1 MSLVQLTA
9 LKREGGSGIQQA
21 VRADRPPPS
30 WLPTAAR
37 PAAGTFAGSGTA
49 LIAAEMSGRSCY
61 ALELSPAYC
70 DVAVARWERF
80 TGKQARREDHADT

>member
-21 VRADRPPPS
+21 VRADRPPAS

-70 DVAVARWERF
+70 DIAVARWERF